1 MGVTVLRHPTR
12 AEHPPTAG
20 LPSPRQRRKMGC
32 ALPIL
37 ALCFAVFG
45 AKAHAEP
52 TAAARPSAGGVVAG
66 KPRGEAKKKVTAPA
80 AAVRKPLPPR
90 RKSPAEPKDETAPVQ
105 SEPPK
110 ARLLPAP
117 APPDTSM
124 PPPRLPPASREKMRA
139 CAVEWAKL
147 KLETHGPLP
156 LWRDFAGECL
166 TRVKTRAN
174 P

>member
-1 MGVTVLRHPTR
+1 MGVTVLRDPTP

-20 LPSPRQRRKMGC
+20 LPSPRQRRKFGC
-32 ALPIL
+32 ALQIF

-52 TAAARPSAGGVVAG
+52 TAAARPAARGVVAG
-66 KPRGEAKKKVTAPA
+66 KPRDAAKKKAPAPA
-80 AAVRKPLPPR
+80 AAVRKPQPPR
-90 RKSPAEPKDETAPVQ
+90 RISPAEPKDETAPVQ
-105 SEPPK
+105 SAPPK
-110 ARLLPAP
+110 APLPVP
-117 APPDTSM
+117 APPDTSV
-124 PPPRLPPASREKMRA
+124 PPPRLPPAPREKMHA

-166 TRVKTRAN
+166 TREKTRAN